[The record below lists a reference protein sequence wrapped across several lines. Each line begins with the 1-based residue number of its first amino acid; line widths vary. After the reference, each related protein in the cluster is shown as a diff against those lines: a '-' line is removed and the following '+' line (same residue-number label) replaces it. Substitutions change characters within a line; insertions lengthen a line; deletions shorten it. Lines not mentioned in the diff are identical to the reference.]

1 MNMSYCRFQNTASDF
16 RDCLENLRSLDPEDQ
31 SYNTMD
37 ERRSR
42 AQLIMDA
49 AILMQELGV
58 DDVWDM
64 HNVQRRIEELDQEQA
79 EAVKGN

>member
-16 RDCLENLRSLDPEDQ
+16 RDCLENLRTLDPEDRHP
-31 SYNTMD
+31 NTDD

-42 AQLIMDA
+42 AQLILDA

-64 HNVQRRIEELDQEQA
+64 HDVQRLVDALDQEPA
-79 EAVKGN
+79 EVFDD